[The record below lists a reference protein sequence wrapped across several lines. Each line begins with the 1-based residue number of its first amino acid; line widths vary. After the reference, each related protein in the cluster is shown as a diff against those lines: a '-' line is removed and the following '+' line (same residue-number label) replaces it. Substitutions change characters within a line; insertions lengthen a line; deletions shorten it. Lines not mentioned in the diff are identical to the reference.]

1 MRRLAAGKGAW
12 ESEQPMHLKDI
23 YVENFK
29 SFGRKLHIPFLPG
42 YTTITGPNGSGK
54 SNIADA
60 ILFVLGP
67 KSSKAIRVG
76 KLTDLIFDGGKEK
89 KPAGYCRVVLTFD
102 NADRVIPVDEDEV
115 RISRVVRVASGNAR
129 QRKELPLSAV
139 PPSTMTAPAGAQQTL
154 EGPAG
159 GPAPTEGAGEAAGG
173 APAEGAPVPAPAPR
187 SAGPGYYSYFYVN
200 ERASSLGEFDN
211 LLSHARIS
219 AEGYNLV
226 QQGDIN
232 RIVLMTNLE
241 RRRLLDDI
249 AGITKYDED
258 IERADSKRGETEENI
273 GTIETLLDEIKRQ
286 VSQLQKER
294 DSALKY
300 RDLRDKRDD
309 CKLQAAFRRR
319 QDVEQEIADLSKQIT
334 DLQTEQTAA
343 GAAMEELQKKL
354 MKAKSDVEGME
365 NKLAEAGGA
374 DAQELRTKIDNL
386 RLEMMRA
393 KDSVDTSRE
402 RIKQLKEGGGK
413 TGSDLKTLE
422 KEIDGLKA
430 EQDRL
435 AGELADLRDQDK
447 AVSDELKAANDS
459 VARSDTKAFKI
470 QRDLVSMK
478 KEVEAREEEQH
489 KLILEKERLEDR
501 VGRANQDIAQIEENI
516 KKYDFQ
522 MSDIEFDLKNLRGE
536 AKTTVTSRKDLQTD
550 YSSKKAEEEKLSRL
564 GRELEEKV
572 REFRRRWEQL
582 RAEAAAAANVQKGYT
597 AAVESVLEARD
608 KGELKGVVGTIAEL
622 ASVKSEYESALTVAA
637 GGRMQSI
644 VVDDDEAAA
653 RAINYIKQKKIGRAI
668 FLPLNKMILGR
679 PSGKA
684 LMAVKD
690 PASLGYA
697 MDLVKFKEAY
707 RAAFW
712 FVFGDTIV
720 VKDLTAL
727 RKLMG
732 GVRLVT
738 LDAELAEP
746 SGAMIGGTPE
756 TALLRFGAP
765 SESELKKVG
774 QALKEAVEAA
784 DKTSQRLQVLRGEID
799 QMEHSVTE
807 TKSREND
814 FEFKTA
820 TMEFKKKEYSGTRD
834 ALKKERETKLR
845 ERDEAQKAV
854 EKTAQ
859 KIAEMEAQL
868 GELRQ
873 ERDGLSKNLVQ
884 ATPQQLAARMKK
896 LQDALLKTGNEMR
909 DRASALE
916 TQATKIKLLE
926 EKREELRK
934 ALAGSQ
940 KEMKDCEA
948 AILRSKDLAQRSSDE
963 LNVLMEAEERSS
975 KEVKQWQAKRD
986 AAYKLKTDLETAADK
1001 ANGKLE
1007 TIGDMMIS
1015 ARSKIRL
1022 LEDRLS
1028 EIAAEIGTQTLSA
1041 KGKLPPLAELEGT
1054 VKECEL
1060 QMQALEPVNMLAID
1074 EYDKQAKRSGDL
1086 AGELEQL
1093 RTQRENLMALV
1104 NELNGK
1110 KKFGLTKVFEGINRA
1125 FGGIYNELSG
1135 GGNAILELENP
1146 ENPFEGGLIIK
1157 AQPKDKKAQ
1166 RLESLSGGEK
1176 SLTALSL
1183 IFAIQQYQPSPF
1195 YLLDEVDMFLDAINA
1210 ENVANL
1216 IKKNTQLA
1224 QVVQITL
1231 RKVTLSK
1238 ADHRYGVTMQGNGI
1252 SDIIGNIRITDVA
1265 EDGKIAAP
1273 PSGPVKQ

>member
-1 MRRLAAGKGAW
+1 
-12 ESEQPMHLKDI
+12 MHLKDI

-54 SNIADA
+54 SNIADS

-102 NADRVIPVDEDEV
+102 NSDRVIPVDEDEV
-115 RISRVVRVASGNAR
+115 RLSRVVRLASGNAR
-129 QRKELPLSAV
+129 QRKELAFSAAA
-139 PPSTMTAPAGAQQTL
+139 PPQAAAGAGGAVQQTIDATA
-154 EGPAG
+154 AG
-159 GPAPTEGAGEAAGG
+159 EGASGVQGPTAG
-173 APAEGAPVPAPAPR
+173 APAEAGAAPAPTPR

-200 ERASSLGEFDN
+200 ERASSLTEFDN

-219 AEGYNLV
+219 ADGYNLV

-258 IERADSKRGETEENI
+258 IDRAEDKRTATEDNI

-286 VSQLQKER
+286 VGQLQKER
-294 DSALKY
+294 DSALRYK
-300 RDLRDKRDD
+300 DLKGKRDES
-309 CKLQAAFRRR
+309 KLQAAFRRK
-319 QDVEQEIADLSKQIT
+319 QDVEDEIAGLNKQISE
-334 DLQTEQTAA
+334 LQEEQT
-343 GAAMEELQKKL
+343 GLGQEMDELQKKL
-354 MKAKSDVEGME
+354 TKAKGDVEALE
-365 NKLAEAGGA
+365 NRLAEAGGA
-374 DAQELRTKIDNL
+374 DAQELRTKIDGL

-393 KDSVDTSRE
+393 KDAVDNARE
-402 RIKQLKEGGGK
+402 RIKQLKDTGTK
-413 TGSDLKTLE
+413 TGADLKALE
-422 KEIDGLKA
+422 KEMDALKA

-435 AGELADLRDQDK
+435 AGELADLRDQEK
-447 AVSDELKAANDS
+447 ANADELKSANDS

-470 QRDLVSMK
+470 QRDLVGMK
-478 KEVEAREEEQH
+478 KEMDSKEDEQH
-489 KLILEKERLEDR
+489 KLLLEKERLEDR
-501 VGRANQDIAQIEENI
+501 LNRANQDIAQIEENI

-522 MSDIEFDLKNLRGE
+522 MSDIDFDLKNLRGE
-536 AKTTVTSRKDLQTD
+536 AKTTTTSRKDLQTD
-550 YSSKKAEEEKLSRL
+550 YQSRKSEEEKLVKL
-564 GRELEEKV
+564 GRELEERV
-572 REFRRRWEQL
+572 RELRRRWEQL

-597 AAVESVLEARD
+597 AAVEAVLEARD
-608 KGELKGVVGTIAEL
+608 KGELKGIHGTIAEL
-622 ASVKSEYESALTVAA
+622 ATVRSEYEAALTVAA

-653 RAINYIKQKKIGRAI
+653 RSINYIKQKKIGRAI

-684 LMAVKD
+684 LMTVKD

-756 TALLRFGAP
+756 QALLRFGAP

-774 QALKEAVEAA
+774 AALKEAVEAS
-784 DKTSQRLQVLRGEID
+784 DKTSQRLQVLREEIG
-799 QMEHSVTE
+799 QMEHTVTE
-807 TKSREND
+807 TRSREND

-820 TMEFKKKEYSGTRD
+820 TLDFKKKEYSAARD
-834 ALKKERETKLR
+834 ALRKDRENKLS
-845 ERDEAQKAV
+845 ERDEAQKAM
-854 EKTAQ
+854 ERAAQ
-859 KIAEMEAQL
+859 KVAEAESQL
-868 GELRQ
+868 EELKK
-873 ERDGLSKNLVQ
+873 EREDLSKNLVQ

-896 LQDALLKTGNEMR
+896 LQDKLNKLGNDIR
-909 DRASALE
+909 DRTSALE
-916 TQATKIKLLE
+916 TQATKLKLLND
-926 EKREELRK
+926 KHEELRK
-934 ALAGSQ
+934 AATASL
-940 KEMKDCEA
+940 KEMKECES
-948 AILRSKDLAQRSSDE
+948 AILRSKEVAQKSADA
-963 LNVLMEAEERSS
+963 LNVLMEAEEKSS
-975 KEVKQWQAKRD
+975 KEVREWQAKRD
-986 AAYKLKTDLETAADK
+986 AAYKLKTDLENSVDK
-1001 ANGKLE
+1001 LNGKLE
-1007 TIGDMMIS
+1007 THGDLIIS
-1015 ARSKIRL
+1015 TRSKIRL
-1022 LEDRLS
+1022 LEDRHS
-1028 EIAAEIGTQTLSA
+1028 EILAEIGSQELRTKARLA
-1041 KGKLPPLAELEGT
+1041 PLAELET
-1054 VKECEL
+1054 AVKECEL

-1074 EYDKQAKRSGDL
+1074 EYDRQAKRSGDL
-1086 AGELEQL
+1086 AGELDQL

-1110 KKFGLTKVFEGINRA
+1110 KKFGLTKVFEGINRY
-1125 FGGIYNELSG
+1125 FGQIYNELSAG
-1135 GGNAILELENP
+1135 GHAELDLENP
-1146 ENPFEGGLIIK
+1146 DSPFEGGLIIK
-1157 AQPKDKKAQ
+1157 AQPKDKKTQ

-1210 ENVANL
+1210 ENVANM
-1216 IKKNTQLA
+1216 IKKITQLA

-1231 RKVTLSK
+1231 RKVTLAK
-1238 ADHRYGVTMQGNGI
+1238 ADQRYGVTMQGNGI
-1252 SDIIGNIRITDVA
+1252 SDIIGNVRLSDVA
-1265 EDGKIAAP
+1265 DDGKIAKP
-1273 PSGPVKQ
+1273 PEGAGK

>member
-1 MRRLAAGKGAW
+1 
-12 ESEQPMHLKDI
+12 MHLKDI

-76 KLTDLIFDGGKEK
+76 KLTDLIFDGGKDK
-89 KPAGYCRVVLTFD
+89 KPSGYCRVVLTFD
-102 NADRVIPVDEDEV
+102 NTDRVIPVDDDEV
-115 RISRVVRVASGNAR
+115 RISRVVRLASGNAR
-129 QRKELPLSAV
+129 QRKEMPLSAMA
-139 PPSTMTAPAGAQQTL
+139 PSTMTAPAGSQQTL
-154 EGPAG
+154 EGSAG
-159 GPAPTEGAGEAAGG
+159 AAGG
-173 APAEGAPVPAPAPR
+173 SPPADAAGATAGQAPPEGAPVPAPVPR

-258 IERADSKRGETEENI
+258 IERADAKRTATEENI

-294 DSALKY
+294 DSATKY
-300 RDLRDKRDD
+300 KDLRDKRDG
-309 CKLQAAFRRR
+309 CKLQAAFRRK
-319 QDVEQEIADLSKQIT
+319 QDIEEEISELNKQTT
-334 DLQTEQTAA
+334 DLQQEQT
-343 GAAMEELQKKL
+343 GTGQAMDELQKKL
-354 MKAKSDVEGME
+354 TKARTDVEALE
-365 NKLAEAGGA
+365 NKLAEAGGS

-393 KDSVDTSRE
+393 KDAVDTNRE
-402 RIKQLKEGGGK
+402 RIKVLKETGGK
-413 TGSDLKTLE
+413 TGSDQKTLE
-422 KEIDGLKA
+422 KDIDGLKS

-435 AGELADLRDQDK
+435 AGELADLRDQEK
-447 AVSDELKAANDS
+447 ATADELRTANDS
-459 VARSDTKAFKI
+459 VAKSDTKAFKI
-470 QRDLVSMK
+470 QRDLVTMK
-478 KEVEAREEEQH
+478 KDIEGREEEQH
-489 KLILEKERLEDR
+489 KVILEKERLEDR
-501 VGRANQDIAQIEENI
+501 VSRAGQDIAQIEESI

-550 YSSKKAEEEKLSRL
+550 YSTKKAEEEKLVKL

-572 REFRRRWEQL
+572 RELRRRWEQL
-582 RAEAAAAANVQKGYT
+582 RAEAAAVANVQKGYT

-622 ASVKSEYESALTVAA
+622 ASVKNEYESALTVAA

-684 LMAVKD
+684 LMTVKD

-707 RAAFW
+707 RSAFW

-756 TALLRFGAP
+756 LALLRFGAP

-774 QALKEAVEAA
+774 SALKEAVDAA
-784 DKTSQRLQVLRGEID
+784 DKTSQRLQVLREEIGH
-799 QMEHSVTE
+799 MEHNVTE

-820 TMEFKKKEYSGTRD
+820 TLDFKKKEYSTTRD
-834 ALKKERETKLR
+834 TLRKERELKLK
-845 ERDEAQKAV
+845 ERDDAQKAV
-854 EKTAQ
+854 EKTVQ
-859 KIAEMEAQL
+859 RINDMESQL
-868 GELRQ
+868 GELRK
-873 ERDGLSKNLVQ
+873 ERDDLSKNLTQ
-884 ATPQQLAARMKK
+884 ATPQQLATKIKK
-896 LQDALLKTGNEMR
+896 LQDALLKVGNDIR

-916 TQATKIKLLE
+916 TQATKLKLLE
-926 EKREELRK
+926 EKRDELK
-934 ALAGSQ
+934 KSGTGSQ
-940 KEMKDCEA
+940 KEIRDCEA
-948 AILRSKDLAQRSSDE
+948 AILRSKDLAQRSSDS
-963 LNVLMEAEERSS
+963 LNVLMEAEQKSS
-975 KEVKQWQAKRD
+975 KEIKDWQAKRD
-986 AAYKLKTDLETAADK
+986 AAYKLKTDMETAADK
-1001 ANGKLE
+1001 LGGKLE
-1007 TIGDMMIS
+1007 TLGDMIIS
-1015 ARSKIRL
+1015 TRSKIRL
-1022 LEDRLS
+1022 LEDRHS
-1028 EIAAEIGTQTLSA
+1028 EITAEIGAQELKF
-1041 KGKLPPLAELEGT
+1041 KGRLPPLAELDGT

-1060 QMQALEPVNMLAID
+1060 QMQALEPVNMLSID
-1074 EYDKQAKRSGDL
+1074 EYDRQAKRSGDL
-1086 AGELEQL
+1086 AGEVDQL

-1110 KKFGLTKVFEGINRA
+1110 KKFGLTKVFEGINQN
-1125 FGGIYNELSG
+1125 FGRIYNELSAG
-1135 GGNAILELENP
+1135 GTANLELENV

-1157 AQPKDKKAQ
+1157 AQPKDKKTQ

-1183 IFAIQQYQPSPF
+1183 IFAIQAYQPSPF

-1216 IKKNTQLA
+1216 IKKNTALA

-1252 SDIIGNIRITDVA
+1252 SDIIGNVRVSDVA
-1265 EDGKIAAP
+1265 DDGKIAAAP
-1273 PSGPVKQ
+1273 AGPK

>member
-1 MRRLAAGKGAW
+1 
-12 ESEQPMHLKDI
+12 MHLKDI

-76 KLTDLIFDGGKEK
+76 KLTDLIFDGGKDK
-89 KPAGYCRVVLTFD
+89 KAAGYCRVVLTFD
-102 NADRVIPVDEDEV
+102 NTDRVIPVDEDEV
-115 RISRVVRVASGNAR
+115 RISRVVRLASGNAR
-129 QRKELPLSAV
+129 QRKELPLTAMA
-139 PPSTMTAPAGAQQTL
+139 PSTMTAPAGPQQTL
-154 EGPAG
+154 EGAKG
-159 GPAPTEGAGEAAGG
+159 GSAPTEGTGETAGG
-173 APAEGAPVPAPAPR
+173 APAEGAPAPAPVPR

-258 IERADSKRGETEENI
+258 IERADTKRTATEENI

-294 DSALKY
+294 DSATKY
-300 RDLRDKRDD
+300 KDLRDKRDG
-309 CKLQAAFRRR
+309 CKLQAAFRRK
-319 QDVEQEIADLSKQIT
+319 QDIEQEISDLNKQTT
-334 DLQTEQTAA
+334 DLQTEQAEA

-354 MKAKSDVEGME
+354 AKAKSDVEALE

-374 DAQELRTKIDNL
+374 DAQELRQKIDTL

-393 KDSVDTSRE
+393 KDAVDNNRE
-402 RIKQLKEGGGK
+402 RIKQLKDAGGK
-413 TGSDLKTLE
+413 TGSDLKTLD
-422 KEIDGLKA
+422 KDIDGLKA

-435 AGELADLRDQDK
+435 AGELADLRDQEK
-447 AVSDELKAANDS
+447 ATSDGLKSANDS
-459 VARSDTKAFKI
+459 VAKSDTKAFRI

-478 KEVEAREEEQH
+478 KDIEGKEEEQH

-501 VGRANQDIAQIEENI
+501 VSRAGQDIAQIEENI

-550 YSSKKAEEEKLSRL
+550 YSTKKAEEEKLVKL
-564 GRELEEKV
+564 GRDLEEKV
-572 REFRRRWEQL
+572 RELRRRWEQL
-582 RAEAAAAANVQKGYT
+582 RAEAAAAASVQKGYT
-597 AAVESVLEARD
+597 AAVESVLDARD
-608 KGELKGVVGTIAEL
+608 KGELRGVVGTIAEL
-622 ASVKSEYESALTVAA
+622 ATVKSEYESALTVAA

-697 MDLVKFKEAY
+697 MDLVKFKETY

-756 TALLRFGAP
+756 QALLRFGAP

-774 QALKEAVEAA
+774 QSLKEAVEAA
-784 DKTSQRLQVLRGEID
+784 DRTSQRLQTIREEIG
-799 QMEHSVTE
+799 QMEHTVTE

-820 TMEFKKKEYSGTRD
+820 TLDFKKKEYSTTRD
-834 ALKKERETKLR
+834 TLKKEREAKQK

-854 EKTAQ
+854 EKAAQ
-859 KIAEMEAQL
+859 RASEMDAQL
-868 GELRQ
+868 VELRK
-873 ERDGLSKNLVQ
+873 ERDELSKNLTQ
-884 ATPQQLAARMKK
+884 ATPQQLATKIKK
-896 LQDALLKTGNEMR
+896 LQDALLKVGNDMR

-916 TQATKIKLLE
+916 TQATKVKLLE
-926 EKREELRK
+926 EKRDELRR
-934 ALAGSQ
+934 AGSGSV
-940 KEMKDCEA
+940 KEIKDCET
-948 AILRSKDLAQRSSDE
+948 AILKSKDLAQKSSDE

-975 KEVKQWQAKRD
+975 KEVKQWQARRD

-1001 ANGKLE
+1001 SSGKLE

-1015 ARSKIRL
+1015 TRSKIRL

-1028 EIAAEIGTQTLSA
+1028 EIAADIGTQELA
-1041 KGKLPPLAELEGT
+1041 FKGRLPPLAELEGT

-1060 QMQALEPVNMLAID
+1060 QMQALEPVNMLSID

-1086 AGELEQL
+1086 AGEVEQL

-1125 FGGIYNELSG
+1125 FCGIYNELSG
-1135 GGNAILELENP
+1135 GGTATLELENA

-1216 IKKNTQLA
+1216 IKKNTALA

-1252 SDIIGNIRITDVA
+1252 SDIIGNVRLSDVA
-1265 EDGKIAAP
+1265 DDGKIAAAP
-1273 PSGPVKQ
+1273 AGPK

>member
-1 MRRLAAGKGAW
+1 
-12 ESEQPMHLKDI
+12 MHLKDI

-102 NADRVIPVDEDEV
+102 NSDRVIPVDEDEV
-115 RISRVVRVASGNAR
+115 RISRVVRLASPSAR
-129 QRKELPLSAV
+129 QRKELPLSASAAPTTV
-139 PPSTMTAPAGAQQTL
+139 PGTGGAVQQTVEASAAGEGESGVEAPAAGAPT
-154 EGPAG
+154 EAVAA
-159 GPAPTEGAGEAAGG
+159 PAPT
-173 APAEGAPVPAPAPR
+173 PR

-200 ERASSLGEFDN
+200 ERASSLTEFDN

-219 AEGYNLV
+219 ADGYNLV

-249 AGITKYDED
+249 AGITRYDED
-258 IERADSKRGETEENI
+258 IDRAEEKRTATEENI

-286 VSQLQKER
+286 VGQLQKER

-300 RDLRDKRDD
+300 KDLKDKRDES
-309 CKLQAAFRRR
+309 KLQAAFRRKL
-319 QDVEQEIADLSKQIT
+319 DIEEEIGELNKQIGE
-334 DLQTEQTAA
+334 LQEEQA
-343 GAAMEELQKKL
+343 GLGQEMDELQKKL
-354 MKAKSDVEGME
+354 TKAKGDVEALE
-365 NKLAEAGGA
+365 NRLAESGGA
-374 DAQELRTKIDNL
+374 DAQELRTKIDAL

-393 KDSVDTSRE
+393 KDAVDNNRE
-402 RIKQLKEGGGK
+402 RIKQLKEAGTK
-413 TGSDLKTLE
+413 TGGDLKALE
-422 KEIDGLKA
+422 KEMDGLRA

-435 AGELADLRDQDK
+435 DGELEELRAQEK
-447 AVSDELKAANDS
+447 ALADELKTANDS
-459 VARSDTKAFKI
+459 VARSDTKAFKL
-470 QRDLVSMK
+470 QRDIVSMK
-478 KEVEAREEEQH
+478 KEIDSKEEEQH
-489 KLILEKERLEDR
+489 RLLLEKERLEDR
-501 VGRANQDIAQIEENI
+501 LNRANQDIAQIEENL

-536 AKTTVTSRKDLQTD
+536 AKTTTTSRKDLQTD
-550 YSSKKAEEEKLSRL
+550 YQSKKAEEEKLVKL

-572 REFRRRWEQL
+572 RELRRRWEQL

-608 KGELKGVVGTIAEL
+608 KGELKGVHGTIAEL
-622 ASVKSEYESALTVAA
+622 ATVKGEYEAALTVAA

-653 RAINYIKQKKIGRAI
+653 RGINYIKQKKIGRAI

-684 LMAVKD
+684 LMTVKD
-690 PASLGYA
+690 PSSLGYA

-720 VKDLTAL
+720 VKDLTAM

-756 TALLRFGAP
+756 QALLRFGAP
-765 SESELKKVG
+765 SETELKKVG
-774 QALKEAVEAA
+774 GALKDAVEES
-784 DKTSQRLQVLRGEID
+784 DKTSQRLHVLREEIG

-807 TKSREND
+807 TRSREND

-820 TMEFKKKEYSGTRD
+820 TLDFKKKEYSTARD
-834 ALKKERETKLR
+834 ALKKDREGKLH
-845 ERDEAQKAV
+845 ERDEAQQAMERATQKA
-854 EKTAQ
+854 
-859 KIAEMEAQL
+859 AEALAQL
-868 GELRQ
+868 EELKK
-873 ERDGLSKNLVQ
+873 ERDDLSKNLVQ
-884 ATPQQLAARMKK
+884 ATPQQLATRMKK
-896 LQDALLKTGNEMR
+896 LQDQLNKLGNDIR
-909 DRASALE
+909 DRSSERE
-916 TQATKIKLLE
+916 TQGAKLKLLE

-934 ALAGSQ
+934 AASASV
-940 KEMKDCEA
+940 KEMKDCET
-948 AILRSKDLAQRSSDE
+948 AILRSKDLAQKSSDA
-963 LNVLMEAEERSS
+963 LNVLMEAEQKSS
-975 KEVKQWQAKRD
+975 KEIKEWQAKRD
-986 AAYKLKTDLETAADK
+986 AAYKLKTDLENAADK
-1001 ANGKLE
+1001 LNGKLE
-1007 TIGDMMIS
+1007 THGDLMIS
-1015 ARSKIRL
+1015 TRSRVRL
-1022 LEDRLS
+1022 LEDRHS
-1028 EIAAEIGTQTLSA
+1028 EILAEIGPQELRT
-1041 KGKLPPLAELEGT
+1041 KGRLPPLAELET
-1054 VKECEL
+1054 AFKECEL

-1074 EYDKQAKRSGDL
+1074 EYDRQAKRSGDL
-1086 AGELEQL
+1086 AGELDQL

-1110 KKFGLTKVFEGINRA
+1110 KKFGLTKVFDGINRF
-1125 FGGIYNELSG
+1125 FGQIYNELSAG
-1135 GGNAILELENP
+1135 GRAELDLENP
-1146 ENPFEGGLIIK
+1146 DSPFEGGLIIK
-1157 AQPKDKKAQ
+1157 AQPKDKKTQ

-1210 ENVANL
+1210 ENVANM

-1231 RKVTLSK
+1231 RKVTLAK

-1252 SDIIGNIRITDVA
+1252 SDIIGNVRLSDVA
-1265 EDGKIAAP
+1265 DDGKLAKPAE
-1273 PSGPVKQ
+1273 GAGK